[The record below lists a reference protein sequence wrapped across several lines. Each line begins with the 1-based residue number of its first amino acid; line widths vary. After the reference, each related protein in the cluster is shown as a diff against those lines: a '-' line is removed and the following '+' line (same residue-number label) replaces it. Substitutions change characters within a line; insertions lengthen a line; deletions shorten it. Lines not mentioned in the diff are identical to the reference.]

1 MPGAAT
7 RRVNMT
13 ADWRCARAN
22 DLGRLVELMTE
33 FYAESGYSLQS
44 DRAAAAFSQLLA
56 DDRLGRIWLLEVDG
70 TSAGYVVLT
79 LGFSME
85 YGGLDAF
92 IDDLFVRSSY
102 RGQGHGTK
110 AVAVLRET
118 CIALGVRALHLE
130 ADRDSLAAQHVYRKA
145 GFEGNNRQL
154 LTLRLAAPTHA
165 E

>member
-1 MPGAAT
+1 MNA
-7 RRVNMT
+7 V
-13 ADWRCARAN
+13 WRSARAN

-33 FYAESGYSLQS
+33 FYAESGYCLQS

-56 DDRLGRIWLLEVDG
+56 DDRLGRIWLLDVDD
-70 TSAGYVVLT
+70 TSVGYAVLT

-92 IDDLFVRSSY
+92 IDDLFVQSAH
-102 RGQGHGTK
+102 RGQGYGTT
-110 AVAVLRET
+110 AVAVLREA
-118 CIALGVRALHLE
+118 CVALGVRAVHLE
-130 ADRDSLAAQHVYRKA
+130 ADGDNPAAQRVYRRA
-145 GFEGNNRQL
+145 GFEGNTRQL